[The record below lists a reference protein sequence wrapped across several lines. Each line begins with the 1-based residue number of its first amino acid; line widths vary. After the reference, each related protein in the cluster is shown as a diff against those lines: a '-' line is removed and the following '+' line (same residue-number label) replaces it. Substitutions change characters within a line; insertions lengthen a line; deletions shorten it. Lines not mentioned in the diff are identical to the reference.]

1 MIHNLL
7 QDIRFGIRALFK
19 SKLFASAAIVTLAL
33 GIGANTA
40 VFSVVNAVLLAPLPF
55 QHAEELVV
63 IWKTP
68 LTTKTEQ
75 FPESI
80 PNFEDLK
87 TQAQSFE
94 KLAAIRAQQVILTDG
109 DQPERTSGARASANF
124 FSTLGL
130 KPILGRDFLAGEDQQ
145 GASPVVIISHR
156 LWQERYGAQTNVIGR
171 TMTIDRKTYTIVGVL
186 PQALYLSN
194 PEISVYVPFIYQP
207 AEINRGQAFFRVIG
221 RLKRG
226 VSLAQARA
234 ELDTIA
240 ARLTQQY
247 PDVNTN
253 VGYNPILLRDQIVGP
268 IRTPLI
274 VLLAAAA
281 SVLLIA
287 CANIANLLL
296 ARASARRGEFA
307 IRAALG
313 ASRLQIVRQIII
325 ESVLLSAIGGTLGL
339 LLALGGVPLLINIS
353 ADSIPR
359 AAEIGINLRVL
370 GFTAI
375 VSLFTAIVAGLAPA
389 LRFSTNETISALKEG
404 RRGAT
409 GGVAHHRLLRAFVV
423 SQLAIALVLLVV
435 AGLLIRS
442 FLALNSVSPGFNP
455 KGVLTLGIGIPAAS
469 YPDIPAQARF
479 YDRLVTEIRTLSRVK
494 SAASVIRLP
503 VVGFNASTTFTIY
516 GQAVAAKDAPSVDF
530 RAVTQDYF
538 KTMEIPVLKG
548 RDFTDR
554 EIKGGPDVVI
564 INKTMETRFFPNGDA
579 LGQRIQIFPEPDRWR
594 EIIGVSGDVKLQ
606 GLDADVNP
614 AMYVPMVQNIY
625 PNALRNVFL
634 VVRTDGDP
642 KALVPGIRARLRALD
657 KEIPISQVQ
666 TMDDI
671 VSASLAQRRLSM
683 SLLVVFGVLA
693 TLLAAVGIYGVMA
706 YTVAQ
711 RTHEIGIRLAMG
723 ARSMDVLKMVLG
735 DGTRLALIG
744 VVIGLLAA
752 FGLTRIIA
760 GLLYGVSAVDPIT
773 FVCIPVLLAI
783 VTLLASYLPA
793 RRASRVDPIIAL
805 RNN

>member
-186 PQALYLSN
+186 PQAVYLSN

-479 YDRLVTEIRTLSRVK
+479 YDRLVTEIRTLSGVK

-642 KALVPGIRARLRALD
+642 KALVPGIRARLRTLD

-735 DGTRLALIG
+735 DGSRLALIG

-773 FVCIPVLLAI
+773 FVCIPVLLAS

-793 RRASRVDPIIAL
+793 RRASRVDPMIAL

>member
-479 YDRLVTEIRTLSRVK
+479 YDRLVTEIRTLSGVK

-516 GQAVAAKDAPSVDF
+516 GKAVAAKDAPSVDF